1 MAARIE
7 YQIVGR
13 YMDGKEVTGYHLQSM
28 ESGKAGRYTREQV
41 AYLVGRGQVTNCSAQ
56 IYQDKLLLRGV
67 GMSLDDLPVQQENGG
82 LSRTDNIGKVRK
94 GTSAADA
101 MTQFMLAGT
110 IVNGRNTVGYVIKN
124 SAGQTKNIN
133 RATLIEL
140 ARGGRIGN
148 ARVQE
153 SNGKLILRGVGVNL
167 NELPSIS
174 ADQAGGIGAYKL
186 KLTLNNAQ

>member
-1 MAARIE
+1 MASRVE

-174 ADQAGGIGAYKL
+174 ADQADGIGAYKL
-186 KLTLNNAQ
+186 TLNNVQ